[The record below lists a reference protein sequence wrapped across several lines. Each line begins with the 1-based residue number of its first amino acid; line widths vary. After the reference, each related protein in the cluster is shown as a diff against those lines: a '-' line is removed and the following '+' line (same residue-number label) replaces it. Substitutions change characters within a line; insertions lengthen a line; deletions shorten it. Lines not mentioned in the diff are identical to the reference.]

1 MTDIWTNPSVQEVFT
16 SLMAGDLNLTTGF
29 VWFLVTAAISMIG
42 GAIGGMMLA
51 GRDIGYQFSALL
63 GGLFGPAGA
72 IPGVVL
78 ALIVLDL
85 LRSF

>member
-1 MTDIWTNPSVQEVFT
+1 MTDFLTNPSVRELFT
-16 SLMAGDLNLTTGF
+16 SLMADDLNLTTGF
-29 VWFLVTAAISMIG
+29 VWFLVATVISMIG
-42 GAIGGMMLA
+42 GAIGGMLLA

-63 GGLFGPAGA
+63 GGLFGPAGV

-78 ALIVLDL
+78 ALIIIDL